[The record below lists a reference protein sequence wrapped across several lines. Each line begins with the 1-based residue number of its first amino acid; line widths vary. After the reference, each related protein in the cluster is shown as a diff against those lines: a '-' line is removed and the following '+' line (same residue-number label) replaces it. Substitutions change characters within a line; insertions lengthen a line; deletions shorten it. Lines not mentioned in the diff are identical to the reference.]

1 MNEKFNKM
9 YDYLSENKITD
20 LSPDEFYSEYK
31 EGEKFDKLYGYLK
44 SKNITDLDNQSFQQ
58 EYFPQKKNPIEQIE
72 PLESSM
78 EEPSMDIPEES
89 GLGESPSN
97 LETYNNR
104 IKEANMKFANTP
116 VKEEAP
122 TEEGFLDSFEA
133 NAQKRAGDRDSYR
146 KLNTLIPGLGNTT
159 ALIDQ
164 AYNSAVNVIP
174 AAIKTS
180 LSAFV
185 NNDFSN
191 LSQKVAKA
199 KSEGKSEIEVNM
211 WEQSLFQSF
220 DPRMINPLADAPKD
234 RKVRERKEGDP
245 TTFMIPLDE
254 AESKV
259 NELKKQVIST
269 VVDVENANIE
279 SSKFQDPSA
288 EYSDMFTPIGFMSN
302 LGQMIPQVG
311 VSVVA
316 PYIGSYA
323 QIYGDTY
330 QSTVREIA
338 AKKFRVELQDVTPK
352 MMIDVIEKGEDKQ
365 AVSAMSS
372 TAGAALD
379 YIGVGKLTGAIKGP
393 FSGLMRNT
401 VKKGLQNGGKAGVA
415 KALKKTGDIL
425 STAAFEGVTEGGQSV
440 IQQFGTGIALDKT
453 ISQSFNGINWD
464 QVLEEG
470 TAGALGGGP
479 FGAMNSS
486 RIKFN
491 SNDVEAMIAEGDI
504 GAIRQFTQEGFID
517 WRTIPNKTRS
527 KIGFTQQEY
536 EGNTYRY
543 PNTILSP
550 ETPQTNEQTTKN
562 PTGVPSMDEGS
573 ESNVNQIDEQ
583 DGLTAQEPT
592 DIERRS
598 KEPKTL
604 KEADESIYDLYTV
617 KDGDT
622 EVEGSLS
629 VDEGGKAEIT
639 TKDGKIYE
647 VGNVNDNTSLKEAGV
662 TFTKSGVEPLGNSQ
676 FNVDGKKVTLR
687 SDHQFKL
694 GKKGTTVTVYDENN
708 KPIKLK
714 GKQAEELEY
723 FSALEK
729 AENQLEETNQTLS
742 EDEEFQ
748 NENITRPKETTKGE
762 TTVLPKQG
770 TESDSEAERDV
781 VDDLLSPVTE
791 EDIEQEEKPV
801 SQVQKEKSELIESKG
816 GKLIDENTESEGIL
830 PTAIKATKSITS
842 EDGTPTKFY
851 VVETQ
856 EEFDSILDE
865 SGITDPEELKLA
877 KQTNNAFFDP
887 SSQTVVYNKSKINDT
902 TEIHEVV
909 HPVLESYMVNNKDQ
923 VDQMAEEAISNDISL
938 LEFIEPYEGS
948 EKSLEAVV
956 EGIARAAQADFDNK
970 GSVRI
975 RIKDFFDNLLEKAGF
990 NRDVVIK
997 GDETYVQLSRKLSD
1011 AFRRGRKIVVSNKAK
1026 SDGKIKN
1033 QKNQNRSKSSEYTK
1047 EQLAEIEEL
1056 QENSDTTQRANT
1068 VKSYEKA
1075 AKNLSENEQPESVLD
1090 YGAGL
1095 GLGTDAMSE
1104 VLGIDV
1110 DSYEPNTRKWQGSK
1124 PVDYKKAEDI
1134 DKKYDSVVSLN
1145 VVNVV
1150 PKGMRD
1156 FIIKDIFDS
1165 LNEGGVALISSRPW
1179 SGDIATTKYFK
1190 EGPEEKSIL
1199 VKGVKDGEVIDV
1211 YQKGFDKNELVD
1223 YAKELLGPNAKVTKD
1238 TSFGK
1243 MAIKITKVADGVG
1256 VTQKSSNPKV
1266 TKIRRQVRSG
1276 KKISK
1281 GLKVYKK
1288 DSIKVREE
1296 APDLSLEY
1304 VRDNAPVVFIENAKA
1319 ISQYDIIKK
1328 LVDFKIETIAD
1339 AQKVYDLFSREIAD
1353 NLKFLIDNF
1362 DPENRDFAT
1371 LWYDGANVIAHE
1383 YAKQYKST
1391 PEQVAGIIASLSP
1404 QKDWYQNVR
1413 LAELVLIAF
1422 QKNPTLGQSE
1432 IDYQININKTGE
1444 KEAYKKVDKAK
1455 AKYRKSR
1462 TKANKAKVIELEG
1475 KYNEKVEANT
1485 ILVDRLSSLIGSK
1498 LSEVPNEYKKY
1509 FIRTFNEVN
1518 TTKDYNV
1525 LNPDGTVMGVAK
1537 NTNGKNSPVAWGSY
1551 TEIGKAVSVYL
1562 DGSAR
1567 NITESLGEMHK
1578 IRNFYNNIIDPMS
1591 EDGDVTM
1598 DTHAVAAALLK
1609 AVSGNSEEVS
1619 HNFGTNKTGSSIRI
1633 KSSAPNGIKG
1643 IYYAFQEGYKLAG
1656 KENNLLPR
1664 QVQSI
1669 TWENI
1674 RSIFTKTFKNKAKN
1688 VNEINKIWLDYTA
1701 NKIDIDE
1708 ARKRIVKYSGG
1719 FKLPTWARS
1728 GAVQE
1733 RSGKDTGNESDR
1745 GGSLR
1750 DGQSTVGT
1758 SDRRDERGERSG
1770 IKFQKS
1776 PPTNSKQFK
1785 QWFGDSKVVEPN
1797 GTPSLMYHGTK
1808 EDFEEFDS
1816 ENGIFFTNDKYVAQM
1831 YSEDAIAAMN
1841 EGTETIVPAYLRIES
1856 PLDLRVLGLTS
1867 TRRKFVNYVKSISG
1881 DTEFNPKGR
1890 FEGDLDD
1897 KVPVW
1902 EIVTDYNGQFYDHLD
1917 NIGYDGV
1924 YLKDEN
1930 DIEHESYIVWNAN
1943 QAKHAAENNGDWS
1956 RNDSRLR
1963 FQKSVPKDPSI
1974 AKVRDFILDNEKILS
1989 EDVVYKS
1996 LKGEGVDEITV
2007 NQYRSIIKR
2016 LIDSTKKVNRKLQEN
2031 GYKTKEEQRKA
2042 LKGNMN
2048 SYAEE
2053 IATLNDFLQSVAKI
2067 DRLKKVFQNLDTV
2080 RKFYKKGKLAEHWE
2094 KAGFLTNPNYVN
2106 PEKLSDNLFNK
2117 YSNLLNTLAKKLKR
2131 GTITYREIMA
2141 MDNFR
2146 LELYK
2151 ENESLEL
2158 DNIAGLIATKS
2169 GVNELASMSDSE
2181 LEDFF
2186 ERISKEEGS
2195 AFVFQQHHI
2204 DLFKNNKE
2212 RMLQLISEIN
2222 NIDSTIDIEN
2232 DEDRF
2237 SIPVGDRQRL
2247 WEVASKGVNE
2257 YRMAEMEGISLE
2269 EYVKDYLSENLMPA
2283 DLVML
2288 GEKVDNYTYIIKKG
2302 NYYNTRND
2310 LFSELKSEIKRTD
2323 NKKSVGNIISDREKK
2338 YARTILSID
2347 NQNDLLNFENYEIK
2361 HLINSVR
2368 AIREAN
2374 WLPPVAATQ
2383 NRKINGIRKS
2393 IILSEEFL
2401 NNNIESILNDVEKF
2415 IPSFETAIR
2424 DAVRKGVNAEG
2435 LKGVLIKKL
2444 NENVG
2449 IAKLGRMKSKALEN
2463 FMNEFDAALESF
2475 NNRIKEANTKRSNLF
2490 MQINRNTNHKGANIH
2505 RQELNVL
2512 IKMLQVEQQYT
2523 SNQASNKVPK
2533 LSKLIQFTTNYDKQ
2547 GEVNSEQ
2554 YQDYTANK
2562 MWKLFGNKDNTLNI
2576 AAVNALL
2583 KKAKAEKYIKFL
2595 RDEAQNN
2602 QSIVLHNAKYR
2613 RGEAAE
2619 IYNNYTPIVTRGGDN
2634 KKASSQERFNN
2645 LSSPVTVKSK
2655 TSMSRTDWDSDKKY
2669 RSNSLDWDSYGNSA
2683 FAHSDANK
2691 DYYLSESYLDAY
2703 STLSMLRGR
2712 LNESGDVVVSAL
2724 QNSIE
2729 AKTKSQLTTESF
2741 ARDMPTLNILM
2752 SNIKRSLLSSFIRP
2766 VQELTGNA
2774 FMAFSAWPTMVDVA
2788 KGNMMPG
2795 ADMGLIAEIFN
2806 TSAIDKIKDKNNWGP
2821 DQKEQG
2827 EYLLDLNP
2835 NPNAFMEQ
2843 YQKLIGSKI
2852 TGLASTTIG
2861 FADKTISL
2869 MLWRAKFPAEFK
2881 RITGTDWNRNI
2892 LDDENITKVYED
2904 AIQEAVNAA
2913 DMVIKKP
2920 YMGSSLYQTTVPTN
2934 KSGKVKKAWQ
2944 TIMNNP
2950 IMRWFTGFRRGQAGL
2965 LDEAWSVVSPFRAP
2979 IGAMGKAEAR
2989 RTIAGLYAGNISYG
3003 LLSKVITDVML
3014 DYLLDVLVGEDDD
3027 DEFDIENQLMWA
3039 TENGLMEILLLST
3052 PVGKWNAIGYG
3063 MVSGVLRVG
3072 NRVRRDGGDSKDLFN
3087 KLKRHFTGGDV
3098 YEESMGGLPILI
3110 NTFTDTPISIGEY
3123 AFSNG
3128 SANNIF
3134 VNAAQATTRVAGI
3147 PGTKQAMDI
3156 MKRIAK
3162 EEKEKPRY
3170 NKKKS
3175 SGF

>member
-1 MNEKFNKM
+1 MEDLYTIDQFAEKIKAQ
-9 YDYLSENKITD
+9 YPS
-20 LSPDEFYSEYK
+20 YSEMDNRELTEKILAKYPVYK
-31 EGEKFDKLYGYLK
+31 DQVDFEKK
-44 SKNITDLDNQSFQQ
+44 S
-58 EYFPQKKNPIEQIE
+58 PVEQVE
-72 PLESSM
+72 PLESSV
-78 EEPSMDIPEES
+78 EEPSMDIPKES

-122 TEEGFLDSFEA
+122 TEEGFLDSYAA

-159 ALIDQ
+159 AFIDQ

-211 WEQSLFQSF
+211 WENSLFQSF

-234 RKVRERKEGDP
+234 RKVRERKEGDS
-245 TTFMIPLDE
+245 TTSIIPLDE
-254 AESKV
+254 AESIV

-352 MMIDVIEKGEDKQ
+352 MMIDVIEKGEDEQ

-372 TAGAALD
+372 AAGAALD

-393 FSGLMRNT
+393 FAGLMRNS

-550 ETPQTNEQTTKN
+550 ETPQTNEQTTTD

-647 VGNVNDNTSLKEAGV
+647 VGNVNDNTSLEEAGV

-830 PTAIKATKSITS
+830 PSAIKATKSITS

-877 KQTNNAFFDP
+877 KKTNNAFYDP
-887 SSQTVVYNKSKINDT
+887 ASQTVVYNKSKINDT
-902 TEIHEVV
+902 TEIHEVI
-909 HPVLESYMVNNKDQ
+909 HPVLESYMVNNRDQ
-923 VDQMAEEAISNDISL
+923 VDKMAKEAISNDISL

-956 EGIARAAQADFDNK
+956 EGMARAAQADFDNK

-975 RIKDFFDNLLEKAGF
+975 KIKDFFDNLLDKAGF

-1075 AKNLSENEQPESVLD
+1075 AKNLSANEQPESVLD

-1223 YAKELLGPNAKVTKD
+1223 YAQELLGPNAKVTKD

-1243 MAIKITKVADGVG
+1243 MAIKITKVAE
-1256 VTQKSSNPKV
+1256 
-1266 TKIRRQVRSG
+1266 
-1276 KKISK
+1276 SK
-1281 GLKVYKK
+1281 
-1288 DSIKVREE
+1288 
-1296 APDLSLEY
+1296 
-1304 VRDNAPVVFIENAKA
+1304 
-1319 ISQYDIIKK
+1319 
-1328 LVDFKIETIAD
+1328 
-1339 AQKVYDLFSREIAD
+1339 
-1353 NLKFLIDNF
+1353 
-1362 DPENRDFAT
+1362 
-1371 LWYDGANVIAHE
+1371 
-1383 YAKQYKST
+1383 
-1391 PEQVAGIIASLSP
+1391 
-1404 QKDWYQNVR
+1404 
-1413 LAELVLIAF
+1413 
-1422 QKNPTLGQSE
+1422 
-1432 IDYQININKTGE
+1432 
-1444 KEAYKKVDKAK
+1444 
-1455 AKYRKSR
+1455 
-1462 TKANKAKVIELEG
+1462 ELEG
-1475 KYNEKVEANT
+1475 QD
-1485 ILVDRLSSLIGSK
+1485 LVDAIEEGVSFPLGN
-1498 LSEVPNEYKKY
+1498 P
-1509 FIRTFNEVN
+1509 
-1518 TTKDYNV
+1518 TK
-1525 LNPDGTVMGVAK
+1525 
-1537 NTNGKNSPVAWGSY
+1537 
-1551 TEIGKAVSVYL
+1551 
-1562 DGSAR
+1562 
-1567 NITESLGEMHK
+1567 
-1578 IRNFYNNIIDPMS
+1578 
-1591 EDGDVTM
+1591 
-1598 DTHAVAAALLK
+1598 
-1609 AVSGNSEEVS
+1609 
-1619 HNFGTNKTGSSIRI
+1619 
-1633 KSSAPNGIKG
+1633 
-1643 IYYAFQEGYKLAG
+1643 
-1656 KENNLLPR
+1656 
-1664 QVQSI
+1664 
-1669 TWENI
+1669 
-1674 RSIFTKTFKNKAKN
+1674 
-1688 VNEINKIWLDYTA
+1688 
-1701 NKIDIDE
+1701 
-1708 ARKRIVKYSGG
+1708 
-1719 FKLPTWARS
+1719 
-1728 GAVQE
+1728 
-1733 RSGKDTGNESDR
+1733 
-1745 GGSLR
+1745 
-1750 DGQSTVGT
+1750 
-1758 SDRRDERGERSG
+1758 
-1770 IKFQKS
+1770 IKFQKGVK
-1776 PPTNSKQFK
+1776 NKFSK
-1785 QWFGDSKVVEPN
+1785 
-1797 GTPSLMYHGTK
+1797 T
-1808 EDFEEFDS
+1808 
-1816 ENGIFFTNDKYVAQM
+1816 
-1831 YSEDAIAAMN
+1831 
-1841 EGTETIVPAYLRIES
+1841 PAYLSYVTEADKIDFKALLKKISDEGSTVWFWMGDQLGRGNYYDSVINGQHYLDAGPSFALDPKNRNKKAFWASGLAKKTLEAQVAKADYIFIVSGS
-1856 PLDLRVLGLTS
+1856 PEKSKLFNRRVLDLIAKRINNKSDFNSFKNALNKFPVETNDLKTINDALSEASSFEDLATSPKRKPFLIAIDKIGKNKTAPKGSLKELLGSYNIFIDYNELRDGFYRDNNYLQNDVMLVGKPTGVLEGSDHSTYQNVVLGEVVGVPDE
-1867 TRRKFVNYVKSISG
+1867 KVDAWDIM
-1881 DTEFNPKGR
+1881 PKELRDKYKVLVEGR
-1890 FEGDLDD
+1890 EAKTKPLQT
-1897 KVPVW
+1897 KV
-1902 EIVTDYNGQFYDHLD
+1902 I
-1917 NIGYDGV
+1917 
-1924 YLKDEN
+1924 
-1930 DIEHESYIVWNAN
+1930 
-1943 QAKHAAENNGDWS
+1943 AAETGVV
-1956 RNDSRLR
+1956 RTLK
-1963 FQKSVPKDPSI
+1963 FQKSIPKSPSI
-1974 AKVRDFILDNEKILS
+1974 AKVRDFVLDNEKILS

-2031 GYKTKEEQRKA
+2031 GYKTKEAQREA
-2042 LKGNMN
+2042 LKGDMN

-2169 GVNELASMSDSE
+2169 GVNELASMSDIE

-2212 RMLQLISEIN
+2212 KMLQLISEIN

-2247 WEVASKGVNE
+2247 WEVASEGVNE

-2435 LKGVLIKKL
+2435 LK
-2444 NENVG
+2444 
-2449 IAKLGRMKSKALEN
+2449 S
-2463 FMNEFDAALESF
+2463 
-2475 NNRIKEANTKRSNLF
+2475 
-2490 MQINRNTNHKGANIH
+2490 
-2505 RQELNVL
+2505 
-2512 IKMLQVEQQYT
+2512 
-2523 SNQASNKVPK
+2523 
-2533 LSKLIQFTTNYDKQ
+2533 
-2547 GEVNSEQ
+2547 
-2554 YQDYTANK
+2554 
-2562 MWKLFGNKDNTLNI
+2562 
-2576 AAVNALL
+2576 
-2583 KKAKAEKYIKFL
+2583 
-2595 RDEAQNN
+2595 
-2602 QSIVLHNAKYR
+2602 
-2613 RGEAAE
+2613 
-2619 IYNNYTPIVTRGGDN
+2619 
-2634 KKASSQERFNN
+2634 
-2645 LSSPVTVKSK
+2645 
-2655 TSMSRTDWDSDKKY
+2655 
-2669 RSNSLDWDSYGNSA
+2669 
-2683 FAHSDANK
+2683 
-2691 DYYLSESYLDAY
+2691 
-2703 STLSMLRGR
+2703 
-2712 LNESGDVVVSAL
+2712 
-2724 QNSIE
+2724 
-2729 AKTKSQLTTESF
+2729 
-2741 ARDMPTLNILM
+2741 
-2752 SNIKRSLLSSFIRP
+2752 
-2766 VQELTGNA
+2766 
-2774 FMAFSAWPTMVDVA
+2774 
-2788 KGNMMPG
+2788 
-2795 ADMGLIAEIFN
+2795 
-2806 TSAIDKIKDKNNWGP
+2806 
-2821 DQKEQG
+2821 
-2827 EYLLDLNP
+2827 
-2835 NPNAFMEQ
+2835 
-2843 YQKLIGSKI
+2843 
-2852 TGLASTTIG
+2852 
-2861 FADKTISL
+2861 
-2869 MLWRAKFPAEFK
+2869 
-2881 RITGTDWNRNI
+2881 
-2892 LDDENITKVYED
+2892 
-2904 AIQEAVNAA
+2904 
-2913 DMVIKKP
+2913 
-2920 YMGSSLYQTTVPTN
+2920 
-2934 KSGKVKKAWQ
+2934 
-2944 TIMNNP
+2944 
-2950 IMRWFTGFRRGQAGL
+2950 
-2965 LDEAWSVVSPFRAP
+2965 
-2979 IGAMGKAEAR
+2979 
-2989 RTIAGLYAGNISYG
+2989 
-3003 LLSKVITDVML
+3003 
-3014 DYLLDVLVGEDDD
+3014 
-3027 DEFDIENQLMWA
+3027 
-3039 TENGLMEILLLST
+3039 
-3052 PVGKWNAIGYG
+3052 
-3063 MVSGVLRVG
+3063 
-3072 NRVRRDGGDSKDLFN
+3072 
-3087 KLKRHFTGGDV
+3087 
-3098 YEESMGGLPILI
+3098 
-3110 NTFTDTPISIGEY
+3110 
-3123 AFSNG
+3123 
-3128 SANNIF
+3128 
-3134 VNAAQATTRVAGI
+3134 
-3147 PGTKQAMDI
+3147 
-3156 MKRIAK
+3156 
-3162 EEKEKPRY
+3162 
-3170 NKKKS
+3170 
-3175 SGF
+3175 